1 MTPSVTTI
9 HSAMLA
15 ATLSRNNLTSAL
27 SLLCFLSLL
36 SGIKS
41 DDLQIL
47 LKFKSAFQNSNS
59 QLFNSWNLE
68 KPLCTFTGIICN
80 TNSSVAGI
88 ELSNQKL
95 SGILPLDSICQ
106 LKSLESISLGF
117 NSLYGKVME
126 DLRNC
131 TRLKYLDLGNNI
143 FTGSVPD
150 LSLLSDLQY
159 LYLNKSGFSGTFP
172 WKSLGK
178 LNGLVNLSLGDNS
191 FEPTAEF
198 PNELLSL
205 TNLSD
210 LYLSNCSLGGKIPTG
225 IGNLV
230 ELKNLEL
237 SYNNITGEIPA
248 DIGKLTKL
256 WQLELYN
263 NRLTGKLPIGL
274 RNLTNL
280 ANFDASTNCLEGDLS
295 ELKFLRNLVSLQLF
309 ENRFTGDIPAEF
321 GEFKRLVSL
330 SLYSNNLT
338 GPLPQKLG
346 SWANF
351 DFIDVSENF
360 FTGPIPPD
368 MCKRGT
374 MKKLLMLQNNF
385 TGEIPDSYA
394 NCPTLLRFRVSKNS
408 LTGKVPAGIWGLP
421 AVNIID
427 IEFNQLEGPITSDI
441 NTAKNLTQLF
451 AGNNQ
456 LNGELPEQISEAA
469 SLVSVQLND
478 NHLSGNIPATFGELK
493 HLGNLHFQNNMFS
506 GSIPESLGSCL
517 SLNDINMANN
527 SLSGKIPSSLSTLQS
542 LNALDLSHNQLS
554 GQIPTTLASV
564 RLSLLDLSHNRL
576 AGRVPPSLSI
586 AAYNGSFAGNPGL
599 CSSEI
604 NSFRRCPPNSGKSKD
619 VRTLIICF
627 AVGSAILL
635 VALVWYTYLRKSEKD
650 DYQDRS
656 LKEESWDLKSF
667 HVLTFTEEE
676 ILDSIKEEN
685 IIGKG
690 GSGKVYRVPL
700 SNGKELAVKHI
711 WNNLES
717 QFGRKKIRNTTP
729 ILRKSSG
736 KSKEFDAEVQTLSSI
751 RHVNVVKL
759 YCSITSEDSSL
770 LVYEYL
776 PNGSLWD
783 RLHGCR
789 KTKLDWNS
797 RHEIAVGAAKGLEY
811 LHHGCSR
818 PLIHRDVK
826 SSNIL
831 LDEFLKPR
839 IADFGLAK
847 NVVQASNDGQSSTHV
862 IAGTHGYIAPEY
874 GYTYKVTE
882 KSDVYSFGVVLMELV
897 TGKRPIEPE
906 FGENRDIVS
915 WVYSNL
921 KSREGVLSLVDSD
934 IPAALREDAIKVL
947 KIAVLST
954 ARLPE
959 LRPTMRSV
967 VQMLEEAEPCKL
979 VGIIV
984 TKDGAS
990 KRMDGLDDKFDPD
1003 FSSFQKIVYQKI
1015 NS

>member
-1 MTPSVTTI
+1 MS
-9 HSAMLA
+9 A
-15 ATLSRNNLTSAL
+15 ATHSRNVTAAI

-41 DDLQIL
+41 DELQIL
-47 LKFKSAFQNSNS
+47 LNLKSSFRNSKT
-59 QLFNSWNLE
+59 QLFDSWDS
-68 KPLCTFTGIICN
+68 KTPLCNFPGIICN
-80 TNSSVAGI
+80 SNGSVSGI
-88 ELSNQKL
+88 ELSKQKL

-106 LKSLESISLGF
+106 LNSLERLSLGF
-117 NSLYGKVME
+117 NSLYGTVTE

-131 TRLKYLDLGNNI
+131 TKLKYLDLGNNI
-143 FTGSVPD
+143 FSGPVPD
-150 LSLLSDLQY
+150 LSPLTDLQY
-159 LYLNKSGFSGTFP
+159 LYLNTSGFSGSFP
-172 WKSLGK
+172 WKSLAEMK
-178 LNGLVNLSLGDNS
+178 GLVQLSLGDNP
-191 FEPTAEF
+191 FEPTTEF
-198 PNELLSL
+198 PSELLSL
-205 TNLSD
+205 TNLNL
-210 LYLSNCSLGGKIPTG
+210 LYLSNCSLGGKIPAG

-230 ELKNLEL
+230 ELENLEL
-237 SYNNITGEIPA
+237 SDNNIAGEIPA
-248 DIGKLTKL
+248 EIGKLTKL
-256 WQLELYN
+256 WQLELYHN
-263 NRLTGKLPIGL
+263 NLSGKLPVGL
-274 RNLTNL
+274 RNLTKL
-280 ANFDASTNCLEGDLS
+280 ENFDASRNNLEGDLS
-295 ELKFLRNLVSLQLF
+295 ELKFLTNLVSLQLF
-309 ENRFTGDIPAEF
+309 ENSFSGEVPAEL
-321 GEFKRLVSL
+321 GGFKRLVNL
-330 SLYSNNLT
+330 SLYTNKLT

-346 SWANF
+346 SWAEF
-351 DFIDVSENF
+351 GFIDVSENF
-360 FTGPIPPD
+360 LTGPIPPD

-374 MKKLLMLQNNF
+374 MNMLLMLQNNF
-385 TGEIPDSYA
+385 TGKIPESYA
-394 NCPTLLRFRVSKNS
+394 SCKTLLRFRVSKNS
-408 LTGKVPAGIWGLP
+408 LSGEVPAGIWGLP

-427 IEFNQLEGPITSDI
+427 LEFNQFEGPITSDI
-441 NTAKNLTQLF
+441 KNAKGLAQLF
-451 AGNNQ
+451 VGTNRLTGGLPEEISEATSLVSIQ
-456 LNGELPEQISEAA
+456 LNG
-469 SLVSVQLND
+469 NRF
-478 NHLSGNIPATFGELK
+478 SGEIPASIGELK
-493 HLGNLHFQNNMFS
+493 HLGALHLQSNMLS
-506 GSIPESLGSCL
+506 GSIPDSLGSCS
-517 SLNDINMANN
+517 SLNDVNISNN
-527 SLSGKIPSSLSTLQS
+527 SLSGKIPSSLGSLPS

-554 GQIPTTLASV
+554 GQIPASLASV

-576 AGRVPPSLSI
+576 SGPVPPSLSI

-599 CSSEI
+599 CSPEI
-604 NSFRRCPPNSGKSKD
+604 TSFRRCPPNSGMSKD

-627 AVGSAILL
+627 SVGSAILL
-635 VALVWYTYLRKSEKD
+635 VALAWFTYLRKGEKD
-650 DYQDRS
+650 DDQERS

-676 ILDSIKEEN
+676 ILDSIKQEN
-685 IIGKG
+685 LIGNG
-690 GSGKVYRVPL
+690 GSGHVYRVLL

-711 WNNLES
+711 WNNVDSKL
-717 QFGRKKIRNTTP
+717 GRRKARSTTP
-729 ILRKSSG
+729 MLAKRGGG

-818 PLIHRDVK
+818 PVIHRDVK

-839 IADFGLAK
+839 ISDFGLAK
-847 NVVQASNDGQSSTHV
+847 GMVQANNGGQSSTHV

-874 GYTYKVTE
+874 GYTYKVNE

-915 WVYSNL
+915 WVYNNL
-921 KSREGVLSLVDSD
+921 KNRESVLSLVDSD
-934 IPAALREDAIKVL
+934 IPEVLKEEAIKVL
-947 KIAVLST
+947 KIAVLCT

-990 KRMDGLDDKFDPD
+990 KRMDGLDDTKFDPD
-1003 FSSFQKIVYQKI
+1003 FQSFGKIDFANRK
-1015 NS
+1015 NT